1 MKPPRHA
8 IRLQRNETELSYVE
22 ADWAIHRDNNPI
34 IVSHGPSGILFAIL
48 PDEQSPEDLLAPYAV
63 PIGSF
68 QDEFDFPPDD
78 ETTMLGRTAIVLY
91 MLDLEENAELYETA
105 EEAG

>member
-1 MKPPRHA
+1 MKPPRNA
-8 IRLQRNETELSYVE
+8 IRVERDETELSYVE

-48 PDEQSPEDLLAPYAV
+48 PDEQAPEELLGPYAV

-68 QDEFDFPPDD
+68 QDELDFPAD
-78 ETTMLGRTAIVLY
+78 EETISLGKTAIVLY
-91 MLDLEENAELYETA
+91 MLDLEEHSDLYEPVD
-105 EEAG
+105 ES